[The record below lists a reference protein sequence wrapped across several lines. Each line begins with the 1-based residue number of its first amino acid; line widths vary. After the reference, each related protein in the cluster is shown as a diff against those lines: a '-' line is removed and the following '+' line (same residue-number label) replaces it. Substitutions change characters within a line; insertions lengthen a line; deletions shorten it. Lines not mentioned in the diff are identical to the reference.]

1 MTEVATDATTPDA
14 QPPVVPSTPITDP
27 AATAA
32 VPPSGT
38 RPAAGRD
45 EAAIAGRLR
54 AEFAE
59 IATIAAQAGR
69 LGVDLDAADA
79 MRRGLK
85 PDAMRR
91 SVLDQL
97 AARSEAADVLAAA
110 PAPATP
116 GDSPIVRRARERA
129 AAGSR

>member
-14 QPPVVPSTPITDP
+14 QPPVVPATPISDP

-32 VPPSGT
+32 MPPSGT
-38 RPAAGRD
+38 RTGSD

-54 AEFAE
+54 TEYAE

-69 LGVDLDAADA
+69 LGIALDAADA

-85 PDAMRR
+85 PDALRQ
-91 SVLDQL
+91 SILDQL
-97 AARSEAADVLAAA
+97 ATRSEAADVVAAA
-110 PAPATP
+110 PAPATA

-129 AAGSR
+129 AGR